1 MLLDLLK
8 KKNPYLISAIPIE
21 LSKAGASGKAPFGG
35 WFSQVLRISECSPHL
50 MAFTRSLSRLLL
62 CQHQTHPGDGLLGDV
77 SCLADS
83 LPRVNLFL

>member
-8 KKNPYLISAIPIE
+8 KSPYLISAIPIE
-21 LSKAGASGKAPFGG
+21 LSGAGASGKAPFGG
-35 WFSQVLRISECSPHL
+35 WFSQVLRIREYSPQT
-50 MAFTRSLSRLLL
+50 MAFTCSLSRLLL
-62 CQHQTHPGDGLLGDV
+62 WQHQTHPGDGLLGDM